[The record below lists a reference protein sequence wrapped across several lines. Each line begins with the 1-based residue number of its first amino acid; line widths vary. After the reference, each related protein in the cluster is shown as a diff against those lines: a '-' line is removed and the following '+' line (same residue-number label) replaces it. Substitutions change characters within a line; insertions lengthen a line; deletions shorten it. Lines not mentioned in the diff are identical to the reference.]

1 MGNHEDN
8 KESDDGV
15 DDYDYEYDDPN
26 DPYLQKLRSTSRRT
40 SYGLEVVAIHV
51 QWLNDETTKLLEL
64 STL

>member
-26 DPYLQKLRSTSRRT
+26 DPYFRSYAPHRGER
-40 SYGLEVVAIHV
+40 VMA
-51 QWLNDETTKLLEL
+51 
-64 STL
+64 